1 MSVCV
6 WVIRMLIALQSLTDD
21 TLYTWDFGDGVN
33 VSGVGLQDY
42 GVQTHS
48 YDKEGTY
55 TVEVTASNGD
65 SVSTASLT
73 ITIGGENTSHTSI

>member
-1 MSVCV
+1 M
-6 WVIRMLIALQSLTDD
+6 I
-21 TLYTWDFGDGVN
+21 

-55 TVEVTASNGD
+55 TLEVTVSNGEG
-65 SVSTASLT
+65 VSTASLT
-73 ITIGGENTSHTSI
+73 ITIGAGENTFIHSLSSVL